1 MNTLKTTVATIGL
14 IAGLCTAAQP
24 IPRAHAESARR
35 AVCEQWLSVVNN
47 ERYDA
52 AMRQYAAQ
60 TIRDCGFA
68 VSYGGPVW
76 TPGYAPT
83 PPLAPVV
90 AAPSAQGGG
99 LELAL
104 ANTRSGHFVDATV
117 NGANV
122 RFLLDTGASISSI
135 TMDEALALTRLGG
148 LSKDDLRRP
157 VSIELADGTVV
168 NQLTIAVERL
178 VRRAHHSPAHR
189 DWRLESAWY

>member
-1 MNTLKTTVATIGL
+1 
-14 IAGLCTAAQP
+14 
-24 IPRAHAESARR
+24 
-35 AVCEQWLSVVNN
+35 
-47 ERYDA
+47 
-52 AMRQYAAQ
+52 
-60 TIRDCGFA
+60 
-68 VSYGGPVW
+68 
-76 TPGYAPT
+76 
-83 PPLAPVV
+83 
-90 AAPSAQGGG
+90 
-99 LELAL
+99 
-104 ANTRSGHFVDATV
+104 VDATV

-189 DWRLESAWY
+189 DWGLESAWY

>member
-35 AVCEQWLSVVNN
+35 EVCEQWLSVVNN

-76 TPGYAPT
+76 TPSYAPT

-90 AAPSAQGGG
+90 AVPSAQGGG
-99 LELAL
+99 REVAL
-104 ANTRSGHFVDATV
+104 TNTRSGHFVDATV
-117 NGANV
+117 NERMCASCSIPAP
-122 RFLLDTGASISSI
+122 RSRQSRWMRPWLLPDWVGCPRMICAGQSRSNWQT
-135 TMDEALALTRLGG
+135 AL
-148 LSKDDLRRP
+148 
-157 VSIELADGTVV
+157 
-168 NQLTIAVERL
+168 
-178 VRRAHHSPAHR
+178 
-189 DWRLESAWY
+189 